1 MSLYTD
7 LREFER
13 RSRLL
18 LNSLT
23 LLDGNERRE
32 IGERFVALLS
42 QASIGLDELYNDL
55 EKAKRTTPAKGDFAV
70 DISQ

>member
-23 LLDGNERRE
+23 LLEENEQRE

-42 QASIGLDELYNDL
+42 KASAGLDELYSDL
-55 EKAKRTTPAKGDFAV
+55 EKAKRLMPAKG
-70 DISQ
+70 I